1 MKIEIRHNGE
11 DKSINIGHIALVA
24 AAEKLRELR
33 REAFQE
39 ATPVLAK
46 ETSESAQLALTESVQ
61 SFMRWQIPNDQ
72 DVGEFLRCWA
82 GRRSALLA
90 AMRKIE
96 PKMTEDEADAFLDAM
111 EDGPM
116 NAFLNAIEALLEGS
130 RFTDLYEKRL
140 ALNLEGMKLTLQQ
153 TEDELNHRKRLY
165 ELERQKM
172 DDEYREKVT
181 LASSGSADTPTTDA
195 EQTPPIPA

>member
-1 MKIEIRHNGE
+1 MKIEIQHNGE
-11 DKSINIGHIALVA
+11 GKSINIGHIALVA

-39 ATPVLAK
+39 ATPILAK

-72 DVGEFLRCWA
+72 DVGEFLRSWA
-82 GRRSALLA
+82 GRRVALLA

-130 RFTDLYEKRL
+130 KFTDLYEKRL

-153 TEDELNHRKRLY
+153 TEDELNHRKRMYDLD
-165 ELERQKM
+165 RQKM
-172 DDEYREKVT
+172 DDEYRDKLT
-181 LASSGSADTPTTDA
+181 LASSAPADTPMTDV
-195 EQTPPIPA
+195 EQTPPTPA